1 MSAVT
6 GPKDPRQGGPWT
18 LYAQVPSTE
27 PQVAMK
33 GHDFAKVLLAIDR
46 SPQSENA
53 VKVLSGF
60 AAPGSRVQ
68 VVHVWNVQATDD
80 RGSWDVDTRRE
91 AEELIDQNVGRLR
104 AAGLDAGGT
113 LLSSRSSHVAR
124 EICRA
129 ATEFGAD
136 LIAMG
141 SRGRSDLG
149 GLFLGSVSHEVV
161 AGTDR
166 PVLIVRA
173 APDKRTTG
181 RRILLAL
188 ADGEEVPSAVGT
200 AISVARRWEAEVVVL
215 HVSTIV
221 AADGIAWVEPP
232 EEAESVVDRAV
243 RELKAAGVPARGEVV
258 TGTGPIAS
266 EIAEAALG
274 WDVDLIVMGSRRL
287 GELRGLLTG
296 ATDHRLVHQ
305 IETPVLIS
313 ERTAR
318 T

>member
-1 MSAVT
+1 MRAPEF
-6 GPKDPRQGGPWT
+6 GKI
-18 LYAQVPSTE
+18 
-27 PQVAMK
+27 
-33 GHDFAKVLLAIDR
+33 LLAVDR

-53 VKVLSGF
+53 VSVLIRF
-60 AAPGSRVQ
+60 APPGSRIL
-68 VVHVWNVQATDD
+68 VVHVWNPEVIDH
-80 RGSWDVDTRRE
+80 RGWWDVETRTE
-91 AEELIDQNVGRLR
+91 AQALVDQHVAALQ
-104 AAGLDAGGT
+104 AAGHDAAGE
-113 LLSSRSSHVAR
+113 LRSSPTSHLAR
-124 EICRA
+124 AICRA
-129 ATEFGAD
+129 ATEFDAD

-149 GLFLGSVSHEVV
+149 GLFLGSVSHQVV

-173 APDKRTTG
+173 APDKRKAG

-188 ADGEEVPSAVGT
+188 ADGEEAPSAVGT

-243 RELKAAGVPARGEVV
+243 RELKDAGVPARGQVV
-258 TGTGPIAS
+258 TATGPIAS
-266 EIAEAALG
+266 DIAEAALG

-305 IETPVLIS
+305 IETPVLIT
-313 ERTAR
+313 EHTTRT
-318 T
+318 

>member
-1 MSAVT
+1 
-6 GPKDPRQGGPWT
+6 
-18 LYAQVPSTE
+18 
-27 PQVAMK
+27 MK
-33 GHDFAKVLLAIDR
+33 APDFGKILLAIDR

-60 AAPGSRVQ
+60 AVPGSRVQ
-68 VVHVWNVQATDD
+68 VIHVWNLEVTDH
-80 RGSWDVDTRRE
+80 RGWWDVETRSE
-91 AEELIDQNVGRLR
+91 AQELIDQNVTRLR
-104 AAGLDAGGT
+104 AAGLDADGVLRT
-113 LLSSRSSHVAR
+113 SPSAQVAR

-129 ATEFGAD
+129 ATDFGAD

-173 APDKRTTG
+173 APDKRKAG

-200 AISVARRWEAEVVVL
+200 AISVALRWEAEVVVL

-243 RELKAAGVPARGEVV
+243 SALKGAGVPARGEVV

-266 EIAEAALG
+266 DIAEAALG
-274 WDVDLIVMGSRRL
+274 WDVDLIVMGSRRV

-305 IETPVLIS
+305 IETPVLIT
-313 ERTAR
+313 ERKTR
-318 T
+318 S